1 MQIEP
6 LYVGELVL
14 LLREGI
20 LTIWLRIKF
29 VVEEIKAGRQQNN
42 TKLPSFIKTCHIPQ
56 VLMKHYSSL
65 FFTLQLNPVHVS
77 PSAEMY

>member
-6 LYVGELVL
+6 LNVGELVE

-29 VVEEIKAGRQQNN
+29 VEEIKAGRQQNN

-65 FFTLQLNPVHVS
+65 FFTTQLNPVHVS